1 MVVGLAAALA
11 VVFFTPSAY
20 GHHSDEERI
29 TDRTAYS
36 LGQEIFRIGIW
47 KFEVGILDDL
57 DVGTLTLPWIIK
69 MANLHLKYEFEIN
82 EQWSIAPRIGFLS
95 LDMQT
100 IDPESPEAVFAIVP
114 LELVGSFRVGD
125 FTISLEAI
133 YTYVG
138 LSGSYESDALEGAAA
153 VTNLQITNSIEW
165 RVSRVTALLLHS
177 RYLLFQD
184 ASASTSAQIQAD
196 EYTTIEIHGAIES
209 DVVDVGNAFSIVPSV
224 HFSWETFNLRL
235 GVGWGNWSLPGINFV
250 LPMTMPIPEID
261 FFWQW

>member
-1 MVVGLAAALA
+1 VGLAAALA